1 MMKFYDKKIETMS
14 RRSMRALQLKRLKE
28 IVAYAY
34 SRVPFYK
41 KKYDEAGV
49 KPSDIKTLEDIR
61 KLPYVTKADLRDN
74 YPYGLLAVPLGD
86 LARIHASSGTSGKPT
101 VVAYTKED
109 MEDWT
114 ECVARLVVAAGGRS
128 DDIVQICFGYGLFT
142 GALGLHQG
150 WERIG
155 AAVIPAST
163 GNSERQLMLM
173 KDLGATALVATPS
186 YALHLAEVMEKSGIK
201 PEDLKLRVGM
211 FGSEASS
218 EEMHRELAE
227 KLHLFPTDNYGLSE
241 LIGPGVSGEC
251 EHKCGMHI
259 NEDYFYPEIIDPTTL
274 EPTDGSDYGELVLT
288 SLTKRSMP
296 MIRYRTKDVT
306 KIDYSPCAC
315 GRTTARMAKLKGR
328 TDDMLIIKGVNVFPS
343 QIEGVLL
350 SFKEIGSTYEIIVTR
365 EDYKDKLEV
374 KVELV
379 DDSIV
384 GDYGAIEKLSR
395 EIKHALRTVLQ
406 IDAKLT
412 ITEHMSLARSEGK
425 AKRVID
431 LRKY

>member
-1 MMKFYDKKIETMS
+1 MNIYDVKHETMS
-14 RRSMRALQLKRLKE
+14 RNELKSLQLSRLKE
-28 IVAYAY
+28 IVTYAY
-34 SRVPFYK
+34 ERVPFYK

-49 KPSDIKTLEDIR
+49 KPSDIKTLEDIQ
-61 KLPYVTKADLRDN
+61 KLPFVTKADLREN
-74 YPYGLLAVPLGD
+74 YPYGFLAVPVSE

-109 MEDWT
+109 MENWT

-173 KDLGATALVATPS
+173 KDLGATAIVATPS
-186 YALHLAEVMEKSGIK
+186 YALHLAEVMEKSGMK
-201 PEDLKLRVGM
+201 PEDFKLRVGM

-251 EHKCGMHI
+251 EYKCGMHI
-259 NEDYFYPEIIDPTTL
+259 NEDHFYPEIVDPATL

-288 SLTKRSMP
+288 SLTKKSMP

-306 KIDYSPCAC
+306 KIDYSPCKC

-350 SFKEIGSTYEIIVTR
+350 SFKEVGSTYEIIVTR

-384 GDYGAIEKLSR
+384 GDYGAIEKLSKDIR
-395 EIKHALRTVLQ
+395 HALRTVLQ
-406 IDAKLT
+406 L
-412 ITEHMSLARSEGK
+412 SLIHISEPTSH
-425 AKRVID
+425 
-431 LRKY
+431 

>member
-1 MMKFYDKKIETMS
+1 
-14 RRSMRALQLKRLKE
+14 
-28 IVAYAY
+28 
-34 SRVPFYK
+34 
-41 KKYDEAGV
+41 
-49 KPSDIKTLEDIR
+49 
-61 KLPYVTKADLRDN
+61 
-74 YPYGLLAVPLGD
+74 
-86 LARIHASSGTSGKPT
+86 
-101 VVAYTKED
+101 
-109 MEDWT
+109 
-114 ECVARLVVAAGGRS
+114 
-128 DDIVQICFGYGLFT
+128 
-142 GALGLHQG
+142 
-150 WERIG
+150 
-155 AAVIPAST
+155 
-163 GNSERQLMLM
+163 
-173 KDLGATALVATPS
+173 
-186 YALHLAEVMEKSGIK
+186 
-201 PEDLKLRVGM
+201 
-211 FGSEASS
+211 
-218 EEMHRELAE
+218 
-227 KLHLFPTDNYGLSE
+227 
-241 LIGPGVSGEC
+241 
-251 EHKCGMHI
+251 
-259 NEDYFYPEIIDPTTL
+259 
-274 EPTDGSDYGELVLT
+274 
-288 SLTKRSMP
+288 MP